1 MSLLL
6 ILFIFKSLCSKG
18 GGGGVT
24 NTHTKK
30 SVHRFYS
37 TARENVKF
45 NFLIAICN
53 MFYFYKER
61 KKNSINIITHRQREQ
76 QRQHGEPT
84 ASAAASAA
92 AAAAHT
98 SFHSFRTSAASC
110 LSQCVRA
117 CVCVCCLFPPS
128 ASASGYKLI
137 FFTLFH
143 SRCRCFAST
152 LNAHFILPMQA
163 RRHFNCLRQGYNS
176 HYFCLH

>member
-6 ILFIFKSLCSKG
+6 ILFIFKSVCRKG
-18 GGGGVT
+18 GGRGVP
-24 NTHTKK
+24 NTHTHKNK

-37 TARENVKF
+37 TTRENVKF

-61 KKNSINIITHRQREQ
+61 KTNSINIITQREQ

-92 AAAAHT
+92 AAHT

-110 LSQCVRA
+110 LSLCMRA
-117 CVCVCCLFPPS
+117 CVCVCA
-128 ASASGYKLI
+128 AS
-137 FFTLFH
+137 FH
-143 SRCRCFAST
+143 LLLLLLDT
-152 LNAHFILPMQA
+152 N
-163 RRHFNCLRQGYNS
+163 
-176 HYFCLH
+176 

>member
-1 MSLLL
+1 MQQ
-6 ILFIFKSLCSKG
+6 G
-18 GGGGVT
+18 GGRGVP
-24 NTHTKK
+24 NTHTQKNK

-37 TARENVKF
+37 TTRENVKF

-61 KKNSINIITHRQREQ
+61 KTNSINIITQRQREQ

-92 AAAAHT
+92 AAAHT

-110 LSQCVRA
+110 LSLCMRA

-152 LNAHFILPMQA
+152 LNAHFILPLQA

>member
-1 MSLLL
+1 
-6 ILFIFKSLCSKG
+6 
-18 GGGGVT
+18 
-24 NTHTKK
+24 
-30 SVHRFYS
+30 
-37 TARENVKF
+37 
-45 NFLIAICN
+45 
-53 MFYFYKER
+53 MFYLYKER
-61 KKNSINIITHRQREQ
+61 KTNSINIITQRQREQ

-92 AAAAHT
+92 AAAHT

-110 LSQCVRA
+110 LSLCMRA

-152 LNAHFILPMQA
+152 LNAHFILPLQA